1 MRETTKYLWI
11 ACITARSHLA
21 YSREVIGRIA
31 FLTVMLYVFSR
42 VWLAV
47 YGTGGGKLV
56 VGLSL
61 AQMVWYLVATE
72 AVVMSSPR
80 TWVEVEQD
88 VRTGR
93 LAVQLIR
100 PLSYVLSHLAKALG
114 ERIPRFV
121 TTLVVGSAIAAV
133 IVGPIPWTFSGIAM
147 FLAILPIAF
156 LLDFLASFLVGLSA
170 FWLESVNG
178 IALLYMRAVML
189 LGGLIIPLEIYPEV
203 LQAIFKRLP
212 FASMIYAPGRMFV
225 DPQAAMFFDAVLAQ
239 VMALI
244 AFAGIVVA
252 VQSVA
257 LKRVFTN
264 GG

>member
-1 MRETTKYLWI
+1 MKYFWI

-21 YSREVIGRIA
+21 YSREVIGRVA
-31 FLTVMLYVFSR
+31 FLAVILYVFSR

-47 YGTGGGKLV
+47 YGAGGGKLV
-56 VGLSL
+56 VGLTL
-61 AQMVWYLVATE
+61 EQMVWYLVATE

-80 TWVEVEQD
+80 TWTEVEQD

-114 ERIPRFV
+114 ERIPRFI
-121 TTLVVGSAIAAV
+121 TTLLVGSAIATV
-133 IVGPIPWTFSGIAM
+133 IVGPIPWTLSGFAM
-147 FLAILPIAF
+147 FLGIVPLAF
-156 LLDFLASFLVGLSA
+156 LLDFLGSFLVGLCA

-189 LGGLIIPLEIYPEV
+189 LGGVILPIEVYPEA
-203 LQAIFKRLP
+203 LHPILKSLP
-212 FASMIYAPGRMFV
+212 FAGMIYAPGRMFV
-225 DPQAAMFFDAVLAQ
+225 DPQASLFLDAVVAQ

-244 AFAGIVVA
+244 VFAGIVVA
-252 VQSVA
+252 LQSVA
-257 LKRVFTN
+257 LRRVFTN